1 MICDDEIEE
10 GFQLRASV
18 PFCRFRTLL
27 CDDFQEMEEIL
38 TPNRFQILLPEEDIE
53 VSQQVLVANH
63 GAWSEI

>member
-27 CDDFQEMEEIL
+27 CDDFQEME
-38 TPNRFQILLPEEDIE
+38 
-53 VSQQVLVANH
+53 
-63 GAWSEI
+63 